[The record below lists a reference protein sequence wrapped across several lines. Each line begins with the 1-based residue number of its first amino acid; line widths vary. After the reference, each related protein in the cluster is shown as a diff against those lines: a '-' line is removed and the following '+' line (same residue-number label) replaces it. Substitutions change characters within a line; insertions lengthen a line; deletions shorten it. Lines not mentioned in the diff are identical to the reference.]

1 MKKTTFSMVAL
12 ALLVAANLMIWAFM
26 NQPDKIQSWSG
37 SMMGV
42 TFNPMREHH
51 NPEKSLFPTVEEINE
66 DLSLL
71 EGKVH
76 AVRTY
81 SVLNGLDRVPELAAQ
96 HNLNVAVGA
105 WIGSDLEANQKEI
118 DTLIGI
124 SRTDNKNIV
133 RTLVGNESIMRQ
145 EVTVDELIGYLRQVR
160 QHTWRPVSTS
170 ETWDIWLANP
180 ELADEV
186 DFIATHILPYW
197 EGIPAEQAL
206 DYVFE
211 RYYALR
217 AAFPN
222 KPIIITEVG
231 WPSDGQPIRQSE
243 ANTANQARF
252 LRNFLNRARKEK
264 IIYYVIEA
272 FDQPWKQS
280 IEGSSGAYWGLFTS
294 DRQAKF
300 SMQDD
305 VFELPDWKDWA
316 SVAAI
321 LSMVLMTVFLF
332 TRVQMKLSG
341 KIFFGIIAN
350 LSASTVAWTASIG
363 ASQYQTNMSMML
375 WVILLAMQA
384 MAILVL
390 LVETL
395 EISEVLWNR
404 KGKRNFKAL
413 SAPKDFTYP
422 KVSLHLP
429 IHNEPPEMVKKTLS
443 ALAKLDYPNFEV
455 LVIDNNTKESSVW
468 QPVENECRRLGEKF
482 RFFHLENWP
491 GFKAG
496 AINYA
501 LKQTVKDAE
510 IIAVIDSD
518 YIVDPHWLKALVPY
532 FEKPDVGF
540 VQAPQDYRDWQENGF
555 KAFCHWEYAGFFQ
568 IGMVQRN
575 ESNAI
580 IQHGTMT
587 LVRKSA
593 LESVGNWGEW
603 CICEDS
609 ELGLRLYRAG
619 HDSVY
624 VKDSFGQGVTPDTL
638 SGYMTQRHRWVYGAM
653 QILKRHWR
661 ALLPGKQSDLTAAQR
676 YYFVAGWL
684 PWFSDALAL
693 LFTFASL
700 FLTAQLV
707 IDPVH
712 SELPINAFIL
722 PTIGLFG
729 FKVFRTLWLYHARVN
744 CTLAQ
749 TLGATIAGLALTHTV
764 AKAIW
769 QGLFTSGRPFLRT
782 PKFEKQ
788 RPFLAGLVTIRD
800 ELFLLIMLW
809 SAAAYM
815 MSLEQFDNLSG
826 HLWTTVLLVQSIPY
840 TASLFLLLVN
850 IAPNI
855 GLSFLL
861 PKQESESHQENAKVL

>member
-1 MKKTTFSMVAL
+1 MKKISISML
-12 ALLVAANLMIWAFM
+12 TLSLLVIANLIFWAYL
-26 NQPDKIQSWSG
+26 NQPSKIQSWNNA
-37 SMMGV
+37 MMGV
-42 TFNPMREHH
+42 SFNPMRAHH
-51 NPEKSLFPTVEEINE
+51 DAEKNLFPSTSEINQ

-71 EGKVH
+71 SGKVY

-81 SVLNGLDRVPELAAQ
+81 SALNGLEHVPELAALQ
-96 HNLNVAVGA
+96 HLNVTIGA
-105 WIGSDLEANQKEI
+105 WINADPVASQKEV
-118 DTLIGI
+118 DALIAI
-124 SRTDNKNIV
+124 SRDDHRNIV
-133 RTLVGNESIMRQ
+133 RTIVGNESIMRK
-145 EVTVDELIGYLRQVR
+145 EVTIDQLITYLRQVR

-180 ELADEV
+180 KLADEV

-197 EGIPAEQAL
+197 EGIPADQAVNYVFDRYQAL
-206 DYVFE
+206 
-211 RYYALR
+211 RT
-217 AAFPN
+217 AFPD

-231 WPSDGQPIRQSE
+231 WPSDGQPIGQ
-243 ANTANQARF
+243 ATASTTNQARF
-252 LRNFLNRARKEK
+252 LREFLNRAKKEHL
-264 IIYYVIEA
+264 IYYVVEA

-280 IEGSSGAYWGLFTS
+280 TEGSSGAYWGLFS
-294 DRQAKF
+294 ADRQVKF

-305 VFELPDWKDWA
+305 VFELPDWKHWA
-316 SVAAI
+316 SAAAI
-321 LSMVLMTVFLF
+321 LSMILMTIFLF
-332 TRVQMKLSG
+332 TRIQMKLSG

-350 LSASTVAWTASIG
+350 LSSSTIAWTASIG
-363 ASQYQTNMSMML
+363 ASQYQSNISIVL
-375 WVILLAMQA
+375 WGILLAMQA

-390 LVETL
+390 LVESL
-395 EISEVLWNR
+395 EISEVLWSR
-404 KGKRNFKAL
+404 KGKRNFKPL
-413 SAPKDFTYP
+413 SVAKNFTYP

-443 ALAKLDYPNFEV
+443 ALAKLDYPNLEV
-455 LVIDNNTKESSVW
+455 LVIDNNTQEPSVW
-468 QPVENECRRLGEKF
+468 KPVENECKRLGEKF

-501 LKQTVKDAE
+501 LTETAKDAE

-518 YIVDPHWLKALVPY
+518 YVVDPQWLKALVPY
-532 FEKPDVGF
+532 FEKPEVGF

-624 VKDSFGQGVTPDTL
+624 VKDSFGRGVTPDTL

-661 ALLPGKQSDLTAAQR
+661 ALLPGKKSDLTPAQR
-676 YYFVAGWL
+676 YYFIAGWL

-700 FLTAQLV
+700 FLTLQLA
-707 IDPVH
+707 INPIH

-722 PTIGLFG
+722 PTIGIFA
-729 FKVFRTLWLYHARVN
+729 FKVLRTLWLYHARVK
-744 CTLAQ
+744 CSFWQ

-764 AKAIW
+764 AKAVW

-788 RPFLAGLVTIRD
+788 RPFLAGLITIRD
-800 ELFLLIMLW
+800 EICLLCMLW

-815 MSLEQFDNLSG
+815 ISLEHFDNLTG
-826 HLWTTVLLVQSIPY
+826 HLWTAVLLVQSIPY
-840 TASLFLLLVN
+840 SASVFLLLVN
-850 IAPNI
+850 VSANF
-855 GLSFLL
+855 GFSFLL
-861 PKQESESHQENAKVL
+861 PKQQSVAQQENA